1 MDIVAAHLNTSR
13 ATEML
18 FTKMDLAVIGHQD
31 VVHHVVHWKTP
42 SGEEE
47 SSTEWAGSVLLTTC
61 ESVCVACQGFI
72 ILAL

>member
-31 VVHHVVHWKTP
+31 VVYHIILSSLILLQ
-42 SGEEE
+42 SGEIF
-47 SSTEWAGSVLLTTC
+47 SIV
-61 ESVCVACQGFI
+61 
-72 ILAL
+72 